1 MVATTLWACCKKEV
15 AMKKTEKE
23 LQEEL
28 LSSAA
33 LAIHS
38 YEEYLLDKV
47 GWRELAQVMDALR
60 KSITA
65 IDKHKLSK

>member
-1 MVATTLWACCKKEV
+1 MVETTPWTCFEKEV
-15 AMKKTEKE
+15 AMKKTENE
-23 LQEEL
+23 LREEL
-28 LSSAA
+28 LNSAA